1 MVIYFFLHP
10 TIDLYKGRKHSM
22 CSAKM
27 YLSDCVEG
35 LFSGNRVAKHKA
47 IVSLI
52 GLKLVILE
60 CVSVDNHMAD

>member
-1 MVIYFFLHP
+1 MYSEKIYF
-10 TIDLYKGRKHSM
+10 
-22 CSAKM
+22 
-27 YLSDCVEG
+27 SDCVEG
-35 LFSGNRVAKHKA
+35 LFSGSRVAKHKA

>member
-1 MVIYFFLHP
+1 
-10 TIDLYKGRKHSM
+10 M